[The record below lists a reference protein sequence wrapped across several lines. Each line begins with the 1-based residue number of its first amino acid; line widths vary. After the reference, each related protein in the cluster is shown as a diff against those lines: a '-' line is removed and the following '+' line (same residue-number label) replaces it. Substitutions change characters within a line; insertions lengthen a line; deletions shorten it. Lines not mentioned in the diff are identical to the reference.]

1 MITFAIMNPLQKDI
15 RTYTFAE
22 IEGNNSFFSIE
33 RLEDLYRMKHGE
45 SDIPHRHDYYTI
57 IFFEKG
63 EGTHII
69 DFTEY
74 KIDNNSIYFIVP
86 GQMHQVKPTAEPKG
100 WTLKFTEEFL
110 IANSIP
116 DKLVNDIYLFN
127 DYGQSPPLPIGE
139 IQMPVYLNIVSQI
152 EFFSSS
158 LESYTQEAMG
168 SLVKLF
174 LIQSNNHCSLHKSN
188 NPQLIE
194 TTNHLLHSFKQFLN
208 KDYATLHMVSDYAD
222 KLAVTAD
229 YLNKIVKSITG
240 KSAKDHIQSK
250 LIIEAKRALL
260 FSNVS
265 NKELSYQLGFE
276 ESAHF
281 NNFFKK
287 ITGQTPSEF
296 RTFFIQS

>member
-1 MITFAIMNPLQKDI
+1 MQKDI

-22 IEGNNSFFSIE
+22 FDGNNSFFSAK
-33 RLEDLYRMKHGE
+33 RLEDLYRIKHGE

-57 IFFEKG
+57 IFFERG
-63 EGTHII
+63 EGVHIV

-74 KIDNNSIYFIVP
+74 NIEDCSIYFIVP
-86 GQMHQVKPTAEPKG
+86 GQMHQVIPIAEPKG

-110 IANSIP
+110 IANSIS

-127 DYGQSPPLPIGE
+127 DYGQSPPLSINKV
-139 IQMPVYLNIVSQI
+139 QMPVYLNILSQI

-158 LESYTQEAMG
+158 LECYTREAMG
-168 SLVKLF
+168 SLLKLF
-174 LIQSNNHCSLHKSN
+174 LIQSNNQCSLHKSN
-188 NPQLIE
+188 NPQLLE
-194 TTNHLLHSFKQFLN
+194 TTNHLLHSFKQLLN
-208 KDYATLHMVSDYAD
+208 IHYATLHMVSDYAD
-222 KLAVTAD
+222 MLAVTAD
-229 YLNKIVKSITG
+229 YLNKIIKTSTG

-250 LIIEAKRALL
+250 LIIEAKRSLL

-296 RTFFIQS
+296 RTYFIQS